1 MYFLLSKSAMNRL
14 LKQIIHLP
22 IKLIFFLF
30 GSINASASKQ
40 NLFNRL
46 KSKVFSQWMCLRF
59 NCQNCTFDYPF
70 GYRHGNRF
78 FKIGVG
84 NRFAKHTILTAWS
97 RYKDKTYKPEVTIGN
112 NCIFGGYLHLTCCN
126 SITIGNDVLTGR
138 WVTITDNSNGECS
151 ADETNIPPA
160 SRPLWS
166 KGKVIIEDS
175 VWIGDKAT
183 ILPNV
188 TLGKGCIIGANSVVT
203 KDIPPYAIA
212 CGNPAKVIRY
222 IN

>member
-1 MYFLLSKSAMNRL
+1 MNRL

-126 SITIGNDVLTGR
+126 SITIGNDVLTVDGLQSR
-138 WVTITDNSNGECS
+138 TIAMVNVALMRRIYLQPQDLCGQ
-151 ADETNIPPA
+151 
-160 SRPLWS
+160 
-166 KGKVIIEDS
+166 KGK
-175 VWIGDKAT
+175 
-183 ILPNV
+183 
-188 TLGKGCIIGANSVVT
+188 
-203 KDIPPYAIA
+203 
-212 CGNPAKVIRY
+212 
-222 IN
+222 

>member
-1 MYFLLSKSAMNRL
+1 
-14 LKQIIHLP
+14 
-22 IKLIFFLF
+22 
-30 GSINASASKQ
+30 
-40 NLFNRL
+40 
-46 KSKVFSQWMCLRF
+46 
-59 NCQNCTFDYPF
+59 
-70 GYRHGNRF
+70 
-78 FKIGVG
+78 
-84 NRFAKHTILTAWS
+84 
-97 RYKDKTYKPEVTIGN
+97 
-112 NCIFGGYLHLTCCN
+112 
-126 SITIGNDVLTGR
+126 
-138 WVTITDNSNGECS
+138 
-151 ADETNIPPA
+151 DETNIPPA